1 MRKPVMQRKLFAN
14 GGRVESEGI
23 LSGFND
29 EMEDG
34 YEDRTPENLEIIA
47 NNLRGDIR
55 SLDERYLELAQLV
68 GEAAFETPEEVLA
81 LIQPQLGQPTP
92 TMGIEGLGAPPV
104 PEGGIT
110 EGFGVPEEGMM
121 QPEMGMPPEQGM
133 MPPEQGMAP
142 QEGTQQA
149 PIGMADGGI
158 VYRSNGSGP
167 FGEIPRGVTGR
178 PLAGGNI
185 PGMNLDAMRAA
196 RLLSEMQGKTP
207 ASTQLG
213 QNLYGNL
220 LNMYRT
226 AGPAMREVGR
236 TIAATPYGKPAAVLA
251 AGATPLLLDAGQ
263 RMFPGSAEAPGGPV
277 YSEVPGVDAEGRYQP
292 MLQSLESMVGTPEQ
306 KAAIRN
312 TGFQDFTPRLGMA
325 DIGAGAPSPEEVVAA
340 GETTAPETDAEQVAR
355 ISAMQATAP
364 ERKPGETEKSFR
376 DRVKDKMDIYSEFL
390 GGDPEMRK
398 AQALFLLA
406 EAALNVAG
414 ATGRSTGE
422 RLAKGLKGL
431 PAGMAAIGA
440 EAEKERRAV
449 AAAAIQSVEAEDT
462 ARNKAI
468 ADLVKARAGKKPGK
482 PEQISAVLQTRFG
495 MPEPA
500 AALLAN
506 EIDAGLVEID
516 KDTGEAVDKLQGT
529 IRFSPHRPLAAT
541 SVGYL
546 DPNNPFVQTLDTD
559 ISPAPL
565 SERKDKLSRRTEL
578 QKSITRNEQMLGDIY
593 GDAVGFLPTI
603 QSGVSRMFLATVG
616 DSPFLPTNVQ
626 KNQIRQNLQINRESI
641 LKSNL
646 RNSGRPSVYDQKKIE
661 GLIEDPNKLF
671 ASPELVVSS
680 ISNFIREDLNEL
692 ARLDAELFGT
702 PLRQM
707 GRIPTGSASDP
718 LPIGPNSQMI
728 LTDIFTKRPNATIYT
743 TYRTPEGRSVTAKMT
758 AKDFFAQS
766 QGQAR

>member
-23 LSGFND
+23 MSGFND
-29 EMEDG
+29 EMEEG

-92 TMGIEGLGAPPV
+92 TMGIEGLGAPPAS
-104 PEGGIT
+104 EGGIT

-142 QEGTQQA
+142 QEGMQQA
-149 PIGMADGGI
+149 PIGLANGGD
-158 VYRSNGSGP
+158 
-167 FGEIPRGVTGR
+167 
-178 PLAGGNI
+178 
-185 PGMNLDAMRAA
+185 PGAMLRA
-196 RLLSEMQGKTP
+196 
-207 ASTQLG
+207 G

-220 LNMYRT
+220 LNVYRT
-226 AGPAMREVGR
+226 AGPSMREAGR
-236 TIAATPYGKPAAVLA
+236 TLSAVPYGKPAALA
-251 AGATPLLLDAGQ
+251 AAAASPFMLDLGQ
-263 RMFPGSAEAPGGPV
+263 RMFPGSAEELGGPV
-277 YSEVPGVDAEGRYQP
+277 YSEVPGVDASGRYQP
-292 MLQSLESMVGTPEQ
+292 VLQSLESMAGTPEQ
-306 KAAIRN
+306 KAAIRG
-312 TGFQDFTPRLGMA
+312 TGFDDFTPRLGIT
-325 DIGAGAPSPEEVVAA
+325 DIGAGAPSPEEVIAA
-340 GETTAPETDAEQVAR
+340 GETAAPETSAEQAAR

-364 ERKPGETEKSFR
+364 ERRPGETEKSFR

-449 AAAAIQSVEAEDT
+449 AAAAIQAVEAEDT

-468 ADLVKARAGKKPGK
+468 ADLAKASASRAPNKA
-482 PEQISAVLQTRFG
+482 ERLSAVYQTRFN
-495 MPEPA
+495 MPKAEA
-500 AALLAN
+500 DLLGEEEDLGVVA
-506 EIDAGLVEID
+506 DVPG
-516 KDTGEAVDKLQGT
+516 DTGEKVDKATGT
-529 IRFSPHRPLAAT
+529 IRHTPHRPLNPN
-541 SVGYL
+541 SIGYL
-546 DPNNPFVQTLDTD
+546 DPNNPFVQTLDTG
-559 ISPAPL
+559 ISPAPI
-565 SERKDKLSRRTEL
+565 SERKDKLTRRTEL
-578 QKSITRNEQMLGDIY
+578 QKSIARNEQMLGDIY

-603 QSGVSRMFLATVG
+603 QSGVSRLFLATVG

-626 KNQIRQNLQINRESI
+626 QNQIRQNLQINRESI

-692 ARLDAELFGT
+692 ARIDAELFGT

-707 GRIPTGSASDP
+707 SRIPTGSASDP